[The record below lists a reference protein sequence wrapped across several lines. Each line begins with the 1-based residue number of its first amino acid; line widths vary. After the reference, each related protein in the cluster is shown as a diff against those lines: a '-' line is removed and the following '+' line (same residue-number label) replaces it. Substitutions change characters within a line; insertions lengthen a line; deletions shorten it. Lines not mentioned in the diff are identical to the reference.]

1 MSILDDYSKELRNA
15 RLRLSQFAKHQAEAT
30 ERVTGRYWVPSS
42 DAPNTFKALLK
53 YRDVSYLPV
62 FDWSHETTI
71 YADDEGFQSF
81 MFWHDSGHIMFDHDF
96 TPLGERTLQQLH
108 HLRPARRALG
118 YETFAYRLYL
128 ADTVGRFD
136 YISRNHKVPDN
147 ELNFCLAWCVNES
160 RALRTPS
167 FIGI

>member
-1 MSILDDYSKELRNA
+1 MTIKEFYARELSYARN
-15 RLRLSQFAKHQAEAT
+15 RLSEFAKRQAEAT
-30 ERVTGRYWVPSS
+30 EKVTGRYWVPSP
-42 DAPNTFKALLK
+42 DAPNTFEHLLA

-62 FDWSHETTI
+62 FDWSSETTI

-81 MFWHDSGHIMFDHDF
+81 MFWHDSGHMMFDHDF
-96 TPLGERTLQQLH
+96 TPTGERTLQQLH
-108 HLRPARRALG
+108 HIRPARRGLG

-136 YISRNHKVPDN
+136 YISRNHKLPDN
-147 ELNFCLAWCVNES
+147 ELNFCLAWCVHES
-160 RALRTPS
+160 LALKTQT